1 MTISSS
7 VRLGPG
13 LRMWR
18 LVGLLLLASAGWASA
33 AWAAGPLELI
43 AVHARRLQ
51 DFERG
56 AVACQVFGEV
66 KNAGQRPVTAFIL
79 SVEFLDKDGRV
90 VHKEN
95 LTLQPRIPRPGH
107 AVGDLRP
114 LRPGEFGEVAAEPS
128 ACPAQWL
135 EGRIRYHLDRV
146 AFGE

>member
-7 VRLGPG
+7 TRLG
-13 LRMWR
+13 LT
-18 LVGLLLLASAGWASA
+18 GLLLLALLAAP
-33 AWAAGPLELI
+33 AWAAGPLKLI
-43 AVHARRLQ
+43 AVHALRSQ

-66 KNAGQRPVTAFIL
+66 KNTGTQPVRSFIL
-79 SVEFLDKDGRV
+79 LVEFLDKDGRV
-90 VHKEN
+90 VHKEDLN
-95 LTLQPRIPRPGH
+95 VRPRIPRPGN

-114 LRPGEFGEVAAEPS
+114 LRPGEFGEVIAEPS

-135 EGRIRYHLDRV
+135 EGRIRYHLGRV